1 MRAPTHAPVYAAF
14 FPILAEIAQKRG
26 YALAVH
32 GSLNSD
38 MDLVAIPWTVTAVSA
53 DELVEA
59 LRLYAAQTMAM
70 MFSAAGTLDGPE
82 QKPHGRQAWS
92 IIVGNGAVI
101 DISVMPRVVSYKD

>member
-1 MRAPTHAPVYAAF
+1 MRAPTNAPVYAAF

-38 MDLVAIPWTVTAVSA
+38 MDLVAVPWTIHAVSA

-59 LRLYAAQTMAM
+59 FRLYASQTMAM
-70 MFSAAGTLDGPE
+70 MFSGSTTLDGPE

-101 DISVMPRVVSYKD
+101 DISVTPRTVPYKD